1 MDEPRDFVDAY
12 LEREI
17 QILSEIDRRP
27 ITRAVQWLR
36 QARDQDRTIFV
47 FGNGG
52 CSAIASQMVVDLV
65 KCASLGRPRRF
76 KAMCLS
82 DNIPT
87 LTAFAND
94 EGYDTIFAEPLRSFA
109 QPGDLVLGMSGSGD
123 SPNVL
128 AAIDVADEIGCR
140 TLALTSAL
148 QGRLR
153 HAVEL
158 PILVPSTHMGRLED
172 GFFAIA
178 HVLVYAFIE
187 DEIGVGVGVGAR
199 VAELASDAG

>member
-1 MDEPRDFVDAY
+1 MDEQRGFVDAY
-12 LEREI
+12 LDREI
-17 QILSEIDRRP
+17 QILSAIDRQP
-27 ITRAVQWLR
+27 IARAVEWLR
-36 QARDQDRTIFV
+36 QARDDDRTVFI

-65 KCASLGRPRRF
+65 KCASLGRSRRF

-82 DNIPT
+82 DNVPT

-94 EGYDTIFAEPLRSFA
+94 EGYETIFAEPLRSFA
-109 QPGDLVLGMSGSGD
+109 RPGDLAIGMSGSGN

-128 AAIDVADEIGCR
+128 AAIDVAREIGCR
-140 TLALTSAL
+140 TMALTSAL
-148 QGRLR
+148 QGQLR
-153 HAVEL
+153 EAVEL

-172 GFFAIA
+172 GFFAVA

-187 DEIGVGVGVGAR
+187 DEIDGAAADSATR
-199 VAELASDAG
+199 

>member
-1 MDEPRDFVDAY
+1 MKEGRDFVDAY
-12 LEREI
+12 LNRGI
-17 QILSEIDRRP
+17 QLLTELDRRP
-27 ITRAVQWLR
+27 IARAVRWLH
-36 QARDQDRTIFV
+36 QARDQDRTVFL

-65 KCASLGRPRRF
+65 KCASLGRRRRF

-82 DNIPT
+82 DNVPT

-94 EGYDTIFAEPLRSFA
+94 EGYETVFAEPLRTFA
-109 QPGDLVLGMSGSGD
+109 RAGDLVIGMSGSGD

-140 TLALTSAL
+140 TVALTSAL

-172 GFFAIA
+172 SFFAVA

-187 DEIGVGVGVGAR
+187 EEAEIEGADPTAR
-199 VAELASDAG
+199 